1 MDRRGLLP
9 FIVTALFAVMISIF
23 TFSLIDSKNA
33 EPNTHQKPNSG
44 ESNSDSDITNN
55 VKNNIKGNK
64 ANVNNSI
71 DNDLN
76 NGNNSKIDNNVSND
90 IEVNVDVNVTNK
102 IKNKADSQDSSSGS
116 NGDGNENSDNDGNNN
131 GNDGG
136 NQDDQDR
143 QTDEDEVVWGVDS
156 ASLTTSDLLSCV
168 RENFGSPKVWGRYLG
183 EKDGVS
189 AGITPEE
196 AELLHSNDIKILVI
210 WNRFSNATGLENGQN
225 EARAA
230 IKLAEELRI
239 PEGVAIFAD
248 IEPSYPV
255 DSAFIEG
262 WFQGIEDSPYRSGIY
277 GIFEPERALT
287 QAFEEAG
294 NSNSALL
301 ENTYVWSAVPNVGIT
316 TEKQA
321 PGYKPQAP
329 ENALIAG
336 WQYGIDAQACNID
349 TNLFNGE
356 IIKVLW

>member
-9 FIVTALFAVMISIF
+9 FIVTAFFAVMISIF

-33 EPNTHQKPNSG
+33 EPNTHQKTNGG
-44 ESNSDSDITNN
+44 ESNNDSDITNN

-76 NGNNSKIDNNVSND
+76 NGDNSKIDNNVSND

-102 IKNKADSQDSSSGS
+102 IKNKADSQDSSSGN
-116 NGDGNENSDNDGNNN
+116 NGDGNENSNNN

-136 NQDDQDR
+136 NQDDQDG

-156 ASLTTSDLLSCV
+156 ASLTTSGLFSCV

-183 EKDGVS
+183 EKEGVS

-210 WNRFSNATGLENGQN
+210 WNRFSNAAGLENGQN

-230 IKLAEELRI
+230 IKLAEELGI

-262 WFQGIEDSPYRSGIY
+262 WFQVMEDSPYRSGIY
-277 GIFEPERALT
+277 GIFDPERALT

-294 NSNSALL
+294 NSNSVLL
-301 ENTYVWSAVPNVGIT
+301 ENTYVWTAAPNVGIT

-356 IIKVLW
+356 ITEEVFW